1 MPRRA
6 AADVAVLV
14 PGQPVQRLR
23 PPKDMSE
30 PERETFAD
38 IVTAVPAAHFQPQDL
53 PLLCAYV
60 RAIEM
65 ERAAH
70 RQLRENGPITA
81 DGKTSPWLGVHAH
94 ALKSMAAL
102 SMRLRLSPQG
112 RSPTNS
118 KRAAPVSYYERAALG
133 EVNED

>member
-14 PGQPVQRLR
+14 PGQAVQRLR
-23 PPKDMSE
+23 PAKDMSE
-30 PERETFAD
+30 AERETFID
-38 IVTAVPAAHFQPQDL
+38 IVSAVPATHFQPQDQ
-53 PLLCAYV
+53 PLLAAYV

-70 RQLRENGPITA
+70 RQLRDNGPITA
-81 DGKTSPWLGVHAH
+81 DGRTSPWLGVHAH

-112 RSPTNS
+112 RSPTNP
-118 KRAAPVSYYERAALG
+118 KRSPSVSYYERAALD
-133 EVNED
+133 ED